1 MPQGYLVSLGD
12 TSLDNGDVISGAYVT
27 FTTDTNLGS
36 GSWTWSGVA
45 GGTNYTNEVEPG
57 IYYLATNGNIYFEP
71 QFGAVDTINS
81 AQATNPPAYSSNDG
95 TVSGT
100 AGDDIIED
108 GYTGDPDTDTITA
121 VADIIDADAGN
132 DTVRGGGGNDTIDGG
147 TGDDFLVGARQRPT
161 TARTAFLA
169 VKAMTRSTAIP
180 PRGQTTP
187 QQSYHGPTK
196 VPLTKAASRVAQAT
210 IRSPMKIWASRRMAP
225 SQSWVVRAVKH
236 PTMAT
241 PPHSKVIR
249 LIWALTLISRP

>member
-12 TSLDNGDVISGAYVT
+12 TSLDNGDVISGVYVT

-100 AGDDIIED
+100 AGDDII
-108 GYTGDPDTDTITA
+108 
-121 VADIIDADAGN
+121 
-132 DTVRGGGGNDTIDGG
+132 
-147 TGDDFLVGARQRPT
+147 
-161 TARTAFLA
+161 
-169 VKAMTRSTAIP
+169 
-180 PRGQTTP
+180 
-187 QQSYHGPTK
+187 
-196 VPLTKAASRVAQAT
+196 
-210 IRSPMKIWASRRMAP
+210 
-225 SQSWVVRAVKH
+225 
-236 PTMAT
+236 
-241 PPHSKVIR
+241 
-249 LIWALTLISRP
+249 